1 MRPESDP
8 DEFHWPV
15 RVYYE
20 DTDAA
25 GVVYHGNY
33 LKFMERA
40 RTEWLRA
47 IGFSQE
53 HLREREG
60 IIFVVADMKIRFHK
74 PAVFDEE
81 LNVQSTIKNMNA
93 ASLDFIQT
101 IINIRQEIVCCA
113 EVTVACLQAD
123 TFRPCRIPDNIKE
136 TFQHV
141 A

>member
-1 MRPESDP
+1 MRPESAP

-25 GVVYHGNY
+25 GVVYHSNY

-60 IIFVVADMKIRFHK
+60 IIFVVAEMDIHFRK

-81 LNVQSTIKNMNA
+81 LNVTSTIKSMNA
-93 ASLDFIQT
+93 ASLNFTQT
-101 IINIRQEIVCCA
+101 ITNTRYGIVCSA
-113 EVTVACLQAD
+113 DVTVACLQAD

>member
-1 MRPESDP
+1 MQTVSSSR
-8 DEFHWPV
+8 EFHWPV

-25 GVVYHGNY
+25 GVVYHSNY

-40 RTEWLRA
+40 RTEWLRS

-53 HLREREG
+53 HLRKREG
-60 IIFVVADMKIRFHK
+60 ILFVVANMDIRFRK
-74 PAVFDEE
+74 PAIFDEE
-81 LNVQSTIKNMNA
+81 LNVRSVIKNMNA
-93 ASLDFIQT
+93 ASLNFTQT
-101 IINIRQEIVCCA
+101 ITNAQCEIVCNA
-113 EVTVACLQAD
+113 DVTVACLQAD

>member
-1 MRPESDP
+1 MRPESAP

-25 GVVYHGNY
+25 GVVYHSNY

-60 IIFVVADMKIRFHK
+60 ILFVVADMNIHFRK

-81 LNVQSTIKNMNA
+81 LNVLSTIKNMNA
-93 ASLDFIQT
+93 ASLAFTQT
-101 IINIRQEIVCCA
+101 ITNARCDIVCSA
-113 EVTVACLQAD
+113 DVTVACLQAD

>member
-1 MRPESDP
+1 MHSEATLR
-8 DEFHWPV
+8 EFHWPV

-25 GVVYHGNY
+25 GVVYHSNY

-53 HLREREG
+53 YLREREG
-60 IIFVVADMKIRFHK
+60 ILFVVAAMNIRFRK

-81 LNVQSTIKNMNA
+81 LNIQSTIKNMNT
-93 ASLDFIQT
+93 ASLNFIQT
-101 IINIRQEIVCCA
+101 ITNAQYDIVCNA
-113 EVTVACLQAD
+113 EVTVACLRAD